1 MHVVALLH
9 GYPPHHN
16 AGAEWMLHSLLRHLT
31 GEGWTVTVVLVPAR
45 RGHHYQID
53 GIGVRY
59 ADKADALTRVD
70 QADVAVT
77 HLDATR
83 RAATLCQHT
92 GTPLVH
98 VIHNDR
104 QLAHHKVAPNQAQ
117 LIVWNSEW
125 IADAHQD
132 GTWDDVPQIVVRPP
146 VFADDYRT
154 DGGGDRITLVNL
166 FRPKGSELFW
176 QLAEKMPHRR
186 FLAVRGSYGDQHI
199 PKAIPTN
206 VDLLGMT
213 QDMRGDVY
221 SRSRLVLMPSAYE
234 SWGRV
239 AIEAAASGIPTIAHP
254 TPGLL
259 EALGWAG
266 IFADRDNHDEW
277 VHLIDRL
284 CDNEDLYRW
293 CSAAA
298 RARSDDL
305 DPAGDLERWT
315 AALETAAKAGVI

>member
-16 AGAEWMLHSLLRHLT
+16 AGAEWMLHSLLRHLV

-45 RGHHYQID
+45 RGRHYEID
-53 GIGVRY
+53 GIAVRY
-59 ADKADALTRVD
+59 ADKD
-70 QADVAVT
+70 QAYRWVEQADICVT

-83 RAATLCQHT
+83 RAGALCLTT

-98 VIHNDR
+98 VVHNDR
-104 QLAHHKVAPNQAQ
+104 QLAHHKVQSSQAQ
-117 LIVWNSEW
+117 LVVWNSRW
-125 IADAHQD
+125 IADAHHD
-132 GTWDDVPQIVVRPP
+132 DWADVPQIVVPPP

-154 DGGGDRITLVNL
+154 DRRGDRITLVNL

-176 QLAEKMPHRR
+176 AVAERMQHRR

-199 PKAIPTN
+199 PSRLPPN

-213 QDMRGDVY
+213 QNMRDDVY
-221 SRSRLVLMPSAYE
+221 AHSRIVLMPSAYE

-239 AIEAAASGIPTIAHP
+239 AVEAAASGIPTIAHP
-254 TPGLL
+254 TPGLQ

-266 IFADRDNHDEW
+266 IFADRDSPDEW
-277 VHLIDRL
+277 AQLIDRL
-284 CDNEDLYRW
+284 CDDEDLYRW
-293 CSAAA
+293 CSAAS
-298 RARSDDL
+298 RARSDAL

-315 AALETAAKAGVI
+315 SALETAAKARA